1 MTGNQARLP
10 GRVDVLVVG
19 GGMAGMSAAMVA
31 AEGGARTLVIEKGS
45 RPGGS
50 AALSVGMFWT
60 IPDFETLRQRVPL
73 GDPELGRAVV
83 EEYPVAVETIR
94 QMGVS
99 VGDRVSGVMT
109 VGLGHFIDVQELLD
123 YELAVIESTGG
134 RITCN
139 ASVRRLL
146 ADEEGAI
153 VGAQSAIRMGKGP
166 PFSLMRRSSPRA
178 VSKAIRIRQ
187 HIYRPKLGP
196 HAGALEQGQR
206 RRRSAAR
213 ACRRRGHE
221 PGNEQLLRP
230 FRSEPADE
238 LHRGAVRAAGPVP
251 LQPLHPGE
259 PARPPVLRR
268 VARRRSL
275 RPRNCSRSP
284 KHAGCCFAT
293 SGFGPSTW

>member
-134 RITCN
+134 RITCS

-153 VGAQSAIRMGKGP
+153 VGATVRDSDGKRATVLADATILATGGFQGDPDLVSTYIGP
-166 PFSLMRRSSPRA
+166 NSDHMLVRSNKGSVGDGLR
-178 VSKAIRIRQ
+178 
-187 HIYRPKLGP
+187 LG
-196 HAGALEQGQR
+196 
-206 RRRSAAR
+206 
-213 ACRRRGHE
+213 
-221 PGNEQLLRP
+221 
-230 FRSEPADE
+230 
-238 LHRGAVRAAGPVP
+238 RAAG
-251 LQPLHPGE
+251 G
-259 PARPPVLRR
+259 
-268 VARRRSL
+268 
-275 RPRNCSRSP
+275 PR
-284 KHAGCCFAT
+284 AGQ
-293 SGFGPSTW
+293 